1 MIKITPSL
9 DGLATITNPSE
20 YSITLPSAIL
30 NIRTAKNVSAVKT
43 IDGGASVAVWD
54 AKAAGERRTL
64 LLNLKE
70 ADYKK
75 LKNMADYDV
84 EEWIIRAGGKTFSA
98 VLSMPFAME
107 NKNTLYWRVEL
118 EIIITAEVSR

>member
-1 MIKITPSL
+1 M
-9 DGLATITNPSE
+9 
-20 YSITLPSAIL
+20 L
-30 NIRTAKNVSAVKT
+30 NIRAAKNVSAVKT

-64 LLNLKE
+64 VLNLIKS
-70 ADYKK
+70 DYEK
-75 LKNMADYDV
+75 LRRMVDYDV
-84 EEWIIRAGGKTFSA
+84 EEWIIRAGGRTFSA

>member
-20 YSITLPSAIL
+20 YSITLPSAVL

-43 IDGGASVAVWD
+43 IDGGASVTVWD

-64 LLNLKE
+64 VLNLIKP
-70 ADYKK
+70 DYEK
-75 LKNMADYDV
+75 LRRMVDYDV
-84 EEWIIRAGGKTFSA
+84 EGWIIRAGGRTFSA

-107 NKNTLYWRVEL
+107 NKNTLYWRAEL
-118 EIIITAEVSR
+118 EIIITAEVSK

>member
-20 YSITLPSAIL
+20 YSITLPSAML

-43 IDGGASVAVWD
+43 IDGGASVTVWD

-64 LLNLKE
+64 ILNLIKS
-70 ADYKK
+70 DYEK
-75 LKNMADYDV
+75 LRRMVDYDV
-84 EEWIIRAGGKTFSA
+84 EEWIIRAGGKTYSA

-107 NKNTLYWRVEL
+107 NKNTLYWRAEL
-118 EIIITAEVSR
+118 EIIITAEVSK